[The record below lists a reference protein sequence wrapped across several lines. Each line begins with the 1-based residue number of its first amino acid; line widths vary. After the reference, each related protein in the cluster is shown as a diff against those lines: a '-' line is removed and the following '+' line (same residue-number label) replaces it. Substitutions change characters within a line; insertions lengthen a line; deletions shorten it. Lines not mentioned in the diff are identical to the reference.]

1 MSTTS
6 SMTSTMQQAS
16 PLSSSTDNN
25 ALKIFAQRL
34 NNSAALCIEV
44 GRYDRAIFS
53 LQRALRL
60 SEKYTKAEQRER
72 EQGNSSIAPLST
84 RECSLDEC
92 IAFSDINNIHINAST
107 SNPGSPARLTAA
119 VHAMANASA
128 ISADNSNS
136 NDQESNVV
144 RHGNKR
150 RRVEIASVESN
161 ANGMK
166 TTDVDNSPSTAQAE
180 NSTLDSDTNLYY
192 VYNRPIRVPRQ
203 DHEIGSVLF
212 LIILFNLAL
221 AHHLKASLMSA
232 SLPSDDPHYRKTVKK
247 ALMLYQLVLEYW
259 FKLQQKEQASLPCF
273 TKSYNSLRF
282 RMILQNNLGEL
293 YQKTENPTKEHE
305 CLQDLLSTVLVVTDQ
320 TRGAGSRTLKRDLEG
335 FLANTAVL
343 TLHNQCAEAA

>member
-6 SMTSTMQQAS
+6 SMTSTMHQAS
-16 PLSSSTDNN
+16 PLSSPTDNN

-92 IAFSDINNIHINAST
+92 IAFSDINNI
-107 SNPGSPARLTAA
+107 R
-119 VHAMANASA
+119 VNASA
-128 ISADNSNS
+128 AAVREIANATVIPADNSNS
-136 NDQESNVV
+136 NDQENNVV

-150 RRVEIASVESN
+150 RRVEIASIESN

-166 TTDVDNSPSTAQAE
+166 ATDVDNSPSTAQVE
-180 NSTLDSDTNLYY
+180 NNTRDSDTNLYY

-259 FKLQQKEQASLPCF
+259 FKLQQKEQAGLPCF

-293 YQKTENPTKEHE
+293 YQKTEDPTKEHE